1 MTARRDKE
9 GPIHRAVLTWLRVV
23 LPEAV
28 IFHPANESR
37 RPGLAVSW
45 AATWAVLGFSPVQSV
60 GVTAMFF
67 ALSTTRQFVLRRLFR
82 RWG

>member
-1 MTARRDKE
+1 MTHDLAE
-9 GPIHRAVLTWLRVV
+9 VL
-23 LPEAV
+23 
-28 IFHPANESR
+28 ANAIV
-37 RPGLAVSW
+37 GLAVSW

-67 ALSTTRQFVLRRLFR
+67 ALSTARQFVLRRLFR

>member
-1 MTARRDKE
+1 MTRDLAE
-9 GPIHRAVLTWLRVV
+9 VL
-23 LPEAV
+23 
-28 IFHPANESR
+28 ANAIV
-37 RPGLAVSW
+37 GLAVSW

-67 ALSTTRQFVLRRLFR
+67 ALSTARQFLLRRLFR

>member
-1 MTARRDKE
+1 MTRDLAE
-9 GPIHRAVLTWLRVV
+9 VL
-23 LPEAV
+23 
-28 IFHPANESR
+28 ANAIV
-37 RPGLAVSW
+37 GLAVSW

-67 ALSTTRQFVLRRLFR
+67 ALSTARQFVLRRLFR

>member
-1 MTARRDKE
+1 MTHDLAE
-9 GPIHRAVLTWLRVV
+9 VL
-23 LPEAV
+23 
-28 IFHPANESR
+28 ANAIV
-37 RPGLAVSW
+37 GLAVSW